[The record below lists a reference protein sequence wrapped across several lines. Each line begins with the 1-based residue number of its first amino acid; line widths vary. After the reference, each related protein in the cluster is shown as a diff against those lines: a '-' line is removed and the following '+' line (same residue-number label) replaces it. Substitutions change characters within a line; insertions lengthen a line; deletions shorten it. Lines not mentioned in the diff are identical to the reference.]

1 MADDSYS
8 YPGSFQRR
16 LLAAL
21 IKKPDKMRGLIE
33 PEYFTSPVL
42 QDIARLVISVRD
54 EPKTKHAVLTHDTLS
69 AMTRAYLGKRTK
81 DLWPMYKRVLN
92 KLYSYRQTDFP
103 VLWAEAVEFSR
114 QARFREAIV
123 QAEKDIGARKFDK
136 IIRDITELKHIGSE
150 DDLGLDYWK
159 DITHSHRWTEDRI
172 GLVPT
177 TYLRLL
183 DKAMGGGV
191 GRGELA
197 IAEGGGKVG
206 KSTFLGRVAAGG
218 MWAGKNVAIASG
230 ELSGFKYRK
239 RIDAMFSG
247 IGYYDLYKQRNQKID
262 KEAVGTRA
270 QLEWVKKHCKGQ
282 MRIKGFP
289 SGRARIQDIEKWL
302 DNLEEDGFKTDLLVV
317 DYLALFKPNDSWKDK
332 RLDLGQTA
340 VDLRGLA
347 MEKQVACWS
356 AAQVNR
362 PGLDKPMLGPTDLAE
377 DISLFW
383 TLDFLVALCQTK
395 DERGTREDREAG
407 KAEEGRIILASSRD
421 TISGVIIKIKIN
433 RPTFSIREAG
443 YWDATK
449 EEKK

>member
-1 MADDSYS
+1 LSDDSYS
-8 YPGSFQRR
+8 YPGPFQRR

-42 QDIARLVISVRD
+42 QDIARLVISVRNNS
-54 EPKTKHAVLTHDTLS
+54 ETKSAVLSLPTLL
-69 AMTRAYLGKRTK
+69 AMTRSYLGKRVK
-81 DLWPMYKRVLN
+81 DLWPMYRSMIK
-92 KLYSYRQTDFP
+92 KLYSYKQTDFP
-103 VLWAEAVEFSR
+103 VLWKEAVEFSK
-114 QARFREAIV
+114 QAQFREAIV
-123 QAEKDIGARKFDK
+123 QAEKLVGARKYDK
-136 IIRDITELKHIGSE
+136 IIQSIIDLKSIGSTH
-150 DDLGLDYWK
+150 DLGLDYWK
-159 DITHSHRWTEDRI
+159 DISDSKRWTEDRV

-177 TYLRLL
+177 TYMRLL

-206 KSTFLGRVAAGG
+206 KSTFLGRVAAGA

-230 ELSGFKYRK
+230 ELSAFKYRK
-239 RIDAMFSG
+239 RLDAMFSG
-247 IGYYDLYKQRNQKID
+247 IGYYDLYKQRNAKIG
-262 KEAVGTRA
+262 KNNAVGTKA
-270 QLEWVKKHCKGQ
+270 QLEWVKKHCKGN
-282 MRIKGFP
+282 MRIRGFP
-289 SGRARIQDIEKWL
+289 SGRARIQDVETWL
-302 DNLEEDGFKTDLLVV
+302 DELEDDGFKTDLLVV
-317 DYLALFKPNDSWKDK
+317 DYLAIFKPNDSWKDK
-332 RLDLGQTA
+332 RLDLGQAA

-395 DERGTREDREAG
+395 EERGTREDREAG
-407 KAEEGRIILASSRD
+407 KPEEGRIILASSRD
-421 TISGVIIKIKIN
+421 TISGVIIKIRIN

-443 YWDATK
+443 YWSA